1 MMRKKKLRSLTVF
14 LAACTVV
21 LCAPSTA
28 SATDT
33 TTPPDGGGTD
43 ASGGNPSSVSSPRAD
58 GMQTIDLADGTTW
71 NNTLPITIYHCP

>member
-43 ASGGNPSSVSSPRAD
+43 ASGKIIMNCKCAVLD
-58 GMQTIDLADGTTW
+58 
-71 NNTLPITIYHCP
+71 